1 MSDDEET
8 FDMFQEP
15 AGYFQEEKKPTF
27 VQHQLSDGT
36 KLDLRLVGHNPLWV
50 SRSHKVFSLSI
61 FEFNHCRILEHSH
74 SSTRH
79 SHDTVQQVNIFLTG
93 APSMECGQ
101 DDRRLHGIAS
111 RQFDQG

>member
-61 FEFNHCRILEHSH
+61 FEFIVAFWSTATRAPGTPTILCSK
-74 SSTRH
+74 
-79 SHDTVQQVNIFLTG
+79 LT
-93 APSMECGQ
+93 
-101 DDRRLHGIAS
+101 
-111 RQFDQG
+111 FF